1 MKRLTFGILFS
12 MLLLASVSA
21 FAGDQAKSS
30 ANDDSSIRQ
39 YYLAVGKF
47 FNVPERAVTTIK
59 KKGVSDEELAVVF
72 FIAERA
78 GVKPAPVMELRALNK
93 SWLDITIH
101 FGLSPEIYY
110 VPVTVDPGPPYGK
123 AYGYFKKHPREEWK
137 KIQLSDA
144 EIVNLTNLRLF
155 SKLYGVSPEEVIK
168 WRAEGKHFA
177 QVNHHAKKWQDEKK
191 AEAKANKQRGAKARA
206 EANENREK
214 KDK

>member
-1 MKRLTFGILFS
+1 MKRLTFGILIG
-12 MLLLASVSA
+12 LLLVAAMSVSA
-21 FAGDQAKSS
+21 GDKTKATS
-30 ANDDSSIRQ
+30 NDDNSLRE

-47 FNVPERAVTTIK
+47 FNVPERAVMTIK

-78 GVKPAPVMELRALNK
+78 GIKPAPVMELRDLKK
-93 SWLDITIH
+93 SWLEITVH

-123 AYGYFKKHPREEWK
+123 AYGYFKNHPREEWK
-137 KIQLSDA
+137 QAKLSDV

-155 SKLYGVSPEEVIK
+155 SKLYGISSDEVIK

-177 QVNHHAKKWQDEKK
+177 QVNKHAQELRKQQQ
-191 AEAKANKQRGAKARA
+191 AAAKSSKRGAKARA

-214 KDK
+214 KEK